1 MTTIVGVTLSFIYAP
16 RTWCSFCP
24 MGTISNWVAPKHA
37 PLPKAF
43 TNIHVSSACQMKCK
57 SCARVCP
64 MQLTPYD
71 SRGKAVGYL
80 HPDCLKK
87 TPVVIDFYAT
97 WCGPCQAM
105 APMLQRLAQE
115 YEGRIKV
122 LKVDVDKNQALA
134 AAANIMSIPTLFLIN
149 KDGDIERQVG
159 GMPYQQLTTL
169 AERIMD

>member
-1 MTTIVGVTLSFIYAP
+1 ME
-16 RTWCSFCP
+16 
-24 MGTISNWVAPKHA
+24 
-37 PLPKAF
+37 
-43 TNIHVSSACQMKCK
+43 NIKDYQQYLKG
-57 SCARVCP
+57 
-64 MQLTPYD
+64 YD
-71 SRGKAVGYL
+71 YTG
-80 HPDCLKK
+80 K

-97 WCGPCQAM
+97 WCGPCQA
-105 APMLQRLAQE
+105 E

-169 AERIMD
+169 AERIID

>member
-1 MTTIVGVTLSFIYAP
+1 MA
-16 RTWCSFCP
+16 
-24 MGTISNWVAPKHA
+24 
-37 PLPKAF
+37 
-43 TNIHVSSACQMKCK
+43 NIKEYK
-57 SCARVCP
+57 EY
-64 MQLTPYD
+64 LKGYD
-71 SRGKAVGYL
+71 YTG
-80 HPDCLKK
+80 K

-115 YEGRIKV
+115 YEGRVKV

-134 AAANIMSIPTLFLIN
+134 AAANIMSIPTLFFIN

-159 GMPYQQLTTL
+159 GMPYQQLTML